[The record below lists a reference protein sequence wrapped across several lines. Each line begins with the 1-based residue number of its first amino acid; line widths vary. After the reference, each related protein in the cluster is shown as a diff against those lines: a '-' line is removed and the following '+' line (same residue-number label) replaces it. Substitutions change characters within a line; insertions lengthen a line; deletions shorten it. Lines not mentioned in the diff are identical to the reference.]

1 MEIKKENRFKTFIKR
16 FGAYILAAFV
26 VILIAATATVAGVLT
41 SRNNNDNPVD
51 VVTEPIS
58 FGLPVASASV
68 IKDFSDTKLQ
78 FNETLKK
85 WEAHFSVDLTGGD
98 LNVMAV
104 ADGTVADVFY
114 KYMDG
119 YCVTIQHKDGFTS
132 VYTSLDENVDVKKGD
147 TVNKGQKIGQ
157 MSTSA
162 AGESSYGA
170 HVDFSLY
177 QNGKSV
183 DPNNYISLQ
192 NK

>member
-1 MEIKKENRFKTFIKR
+1 MEIKKENKFYTFIKR

-26 VILIAATATVAGVLT
+26 VILIAVTATVAGVLT
-41 SRNNNDNPVD
+41 SRNKNNPVD
-51 VVTEPIS
+51 VVTNPIS
-58 FGLPVASASV
+58 FGLPVANASV

-85 WEAHFSVDLTGGD
+85 WEAHFSVDLASDD
-98 LNVMAV
+98 LAVMAV

-119 YCVTIQHKDGFTS
+119 YCVTIQHADGFTS
-132 VYTSLDENVDVKKGD
+132 VYASLDENVDVKKGD
-147 TVNKGQKIGQ
+147 TVTKGQQIGQ
-157 MSTSA
+157 MSASA

>member
-1 MEIKKENRFKTFIKR
+1 MEIKKENKFGAFFKR
-16 FGAYILAAFV
+16 FGAYIIAAIV
-26 VILIAATATVAGVLT
+26 VLLIAAAATVAGVLT
-41 SRNNNDNPVD
+41 SNTNKGSQE
-51 VVTEPIS
+51 VTTQPLV
-58 FGLPVASASV
+58 FGLPAANATV

-78 FNETLKK
+78 YNETLKK
-85 WEAHFSVDLTGGD
+85 WEAHFSVDLASEDPT
-98 LNVMAV
+98 VMSV
-104 ADGTVADVFY
+104 LDGTVADVFY

-119 YCVTIQHKDGFTS
+119 YTVTIQHDDGFMS

-147 TVNKGQKIGQ
+147 KVTKGQKIGQ

-162 AGESSYGA
+162 AGESTYGA
-170 HVDFSLY
+170 HLDFSLY

>member
-1 MEIKKENRFKTFIKR
+1 MEIKKENKIATFFKR
-16 FGAYILAAFV
+16 FGAYIVAAIV
-26 VILIAATATVAGVLT
+26 VLIIAAAATVAGVLT
-41 SRNNNDNPVD
+41 NRKQPSQE
-51 VVTEPIS
+51 VTTTTLV
-58 FGLPVASASV
+58 FGLPTTNASV

-85 WEAHFSVDLTGGD
+85 WEAHFSVDLAGEDPT
-98 LNVMAV
+98 VMSV
-104 ADGTVADVFY
+104 LDGTVTDVFY

-119 YCVTIQHKDGFTS
+119 YTVTIAHDQGFVS

-147 TVNKGQKIGQ
+147 KVTKGQKIGK

-170 HVDFSLY
+170 HLDFSLY